1 MLVLSRK
8 VGQTVVIDGRITIT
22 LLGVRNRQIRIGIV
36 APSDTRVLR
45 GELAPFPAETV
56 VASDSSQANGSANGN
71 GSAITLATDGVVADR
86 EPALARE
93 TVAAGEAAVELTFDP
108 TLLAT
113 ADGLVCE
120 SFGDSIALGEH
131 RGRHAAEDMET
142 GAECEPR
149 TSTAAAKPARS
160 RGALGL
166 RGFRETRRSRS
177 PLGNVAVG
185 AAAAR
190 VASEQPAATPSVGH
204 TARATAG

>member
-45 GELAPFPAETV
+45 GELAPFPAETA
-56 VASDSSQANGSANGN
+56 VASDSSRANGSANGN

-93 TVAAGEAAVELTFDP
+93 TVAAGEATVELTFDP
-108 TLLAT
+108 AMFAT

-131 RGRHAAEDMET
+131 RGRHAAEEMEN
-142 GAECEPR
+142 GAECEQQ
-149 TSTAAAKPARS
+149 TATASAKPARS

-177 PLGNVAVG
+177 PLGAVAVG
-185 AAAAR
+185 AAAR
-190 VASEQPAATPSVGH
+190 VASEQPAAAPSVGH